1 VGLVDALKRVDE
13 LQSREALNVAPPT
26 EFVPTDDER
35 EDTPESPA
43 SDSEKSLEQARADI
57 KRMKAELSVQRKKI
71 RAGGKL
77 LKHLMQVHKVQLE
90 VDPHT
95 WEPVSSPPV

>member
-1 VGLVDALKRVDE
+1 MGLVDALKRVGE
-13 LQSREALNVAPPT
+13 LQSREAPNVAPPA
-26 EFVPTDDER
+26 EFVPTDDKR

-43 SDSEKSLEQARADI
+43 SDSEKRLGQAGADI

-77 LKHLMQVHKVQLE
+77 LKHLTKVHKIQLE

-95 WEPVSSPPV
+95 WEPVSGPPV